1 MEEPFQ
7 IPIET
12 NKRKQSFL
20 ESIHHF
26 FILNK
31 MGGGLGFLFF
41 LFSAILI
48 GLVVAKMGLV
58 IGALILV
65 LLIGLPLIFGVVFYP
80 QFGVITLIV
89 AAYLIMW
96 IDRMKI
102 AGEFPLGTLMDGL
115 ELLLIVG
122 VLIQQKQKSQWSL
135 FKGPI
140 SIMIFVWIMYN
151 VIEVFNP
158 TAESRLAWVYTIRSV
173 AIIMLTFFVFLY
185 NIRTFKFIK
194 LIIKIWLSLTAFA
207 ALYAY
212 KQQFVGFTSF
222 EEAYL
227 YSSPR
232 VAELLY
238 IGGQWRK
245 FSIFTDPV
253 AFSYNMVVSGLVC
266 VGLLTGPFSIKKKL
280 VLLFLIFLFF
290 SSMLF
295 SGTRGAYV
303 LPPAAMILF
312 AILKFNKK
320 VMFVLAIMFVLF
332 ALAIFMPTS
341 SPTLYRFQTAFRP
354 SEDAS
359 FNVRKINQKRIQP
372 FIQSHPL
379 GGGLGAT
386 GTWGQRFSPNSFLA
400 NFPPDSGYVR
410 VAVENGWIGLFVL
423 CTLIFVILREGI
435 NNYYSIKDPA
445 LKAICLSMILVIF
458 AYHIGNYPQ
467 EAIVQFPSNT
477 LFYLVTALIVITKR
491 LDDEMQSKN
500 IIKTNP

>member
-1 MEEPFQ
+1 MLEPLQ
-7 IPIET
+7 IST
-12 NKRKQSFL
+12 KSVKRKRSFL
-20 ESIHHF
+20 ESLHSF

-31 MGGGLGFLFF
+31 MGGWLGLLIFLVAGVFF
-41 LFSAILI
+41 AT
-48 GLVVAKMGLV
+48 VVSKMGLV
-58 IGALILV
+58 IGALLLV
-65 LLIGLPLIFGVVFYP
+65 MLIGLPLIFGVVFYP
-80 QFGVITLIV
+80 QFGVLTLII

-102 AGEFPLGTLMDGL
+102 TGEFPLGTLMDGL
-115 ELLLIVG
+115 ELLLIIG
-122 VLIQQKQKSQWSL
+122 VLIQQKQKPQWNL

-140 SIMIFVWIMYN
+140 SLMIFIWILYN

-185 NIRTFKFIK
+185 NIQTLSFIK
-194 LIIKIWLSLTAFA
+194 LIIKVWLSLTAFA

-212 KQQFVGFTSF
+212 KQQLVGFTAF
-222 EEAYL
+222 EEVYL
-227 YSSPR
+227 YSNPR

-266 VGLLTGPFSIKKKL
+266 IGLLTGPFSIKKKIIL
-280 VLLFLIFLFF
+280 VLLTFLFF

-320 VMFVLAIMFVLF
+320 VLIGSVILGVLFVLAIFT
-332 ALAIFMPTS
+332 PTS

-372 FIQSHPL
+372 FIQSHPF

-386 GTWGQRFSPNSFLA
+386 GTWGQRFSPHSFLA

-410 VAVENGWIGLFVL
+410 VAVENGWIGLFIL

-435 NNYYSIKDPA
+435 NNYYNIKDPT
-445 LKAICLSMILVIF
+445 LKSVCLSMILVIF

-477 LFYLVTALIVITKR
+477 LFYLVAALIVITKR
-491 LDDEMQSKN
+491 LDDEMQ
-500 IIKTNP
+500 IKI

>member
-7 IPIET
+7 ISVESHK
-12 NKRKQSFL
+12 KRKNFL
-20 ESIHHF
+20 ESIHDF
-26 FILNK
+26 FIVNK
-31 MGGGLGFLFF
+31 MGGWLGLLFF
-41 LFSAILI
+41 LFAGIFF
-48 GLVVAKMGLV
+48 GVVVAKMGLV
-58 IGALILV
+58 TGALLLV
-65 LLIGLPLIFGVVFYP
+65 FLIGFPLILGVVFYP
-80 QFGVITLIV
+80 QFGVLTLIV

-96 IDRMKI
+96 FDRMKI
-102 AGEFPLGTLMDGL
+102 AGDFPLGTLMDGL

-122 VLIQQKQKSQWSL
+122 VLIQQKQKSQWNL

-140 SIMIFVWIMYN
+140 SLMIFVWIMYN

-173 AIIMLTFFVFLY
+173 AIIMLTFFVFIY

-194 LIIKIWLSLTAFA
+194 VIIKVWLSLTAFA

-212 KQQFVGFTSF
+212 KQQFFGFTSF
-222 EEAYL
+222 EETYL

-266 VGLLTGPFSIKKKL
+266 IGLLTGPFSLRKKL

-303 LPPAAMILF
+303 LPPLAMVLF

-320 VMFVLAIMFVLF
+320 IMIGLVIMGSLFVLV
-332 ALAIFMPTS
+332 IFMPTS

-386 GTWGQRFSPNSFLA
+386 GTWGQRFSPDSFLA

-410 VAVENGWIGLFVL
+410 VAVENGWIGLLLL
-423 CTLIFVILREGI
+423 CTLFFIILREGI
-435 NNYYSIKDPA
+435 NNYYKIKDPA
-445 LKAICLSMILVIF
+445 LKSVCLSMILVIF

-477 LFYLVTALIVITKR
+477 LFYLVAALIVITKR
-491 LDDEMQSKN
+491 LDDEMQLKKIN
-500 IIKTNP
+500 